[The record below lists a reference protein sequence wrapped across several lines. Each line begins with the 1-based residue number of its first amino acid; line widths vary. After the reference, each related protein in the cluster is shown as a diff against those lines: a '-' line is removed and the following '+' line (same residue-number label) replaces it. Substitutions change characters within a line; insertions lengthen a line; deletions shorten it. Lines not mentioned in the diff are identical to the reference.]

1 MKRIIALI
9 LAALM
14 LLSLAACGG
23 DGAAQTTAE
32 NPSTIIPT
40 ADPDDDIPTTA
51 SPAETTAPP
60 AEEADPLMGYYS
72 GTTYNNAFLGIQCKL
87 DENWTVAT
95 EEELAQLNGLTAD
108 IISDE
113 ALAEQLRNSGVVQAF
128 YAMADDGLVVM
139 NIVLENLGL
148 LYGTVLD
155 EERYVDLSLDQLVTA
170 LESAGLSDVTTEADT
185 VTFAGSEHAA
195 IRVHGTMSGVDF
207 YELLVCV
214 KVDSYMSVITLAS
227 YYEDITDSLAALYS
241 PIA

>member
-1 MKRIIALI
+1 MKRIFALI

-14 LLSLAACGG
+14 LLSFAACGN

-32 NPSTIIPT
+32 NPTTIIPT
-40 ADPDDDIPTTA
+40 ADPDDEVPTTEV
-51 SPAETTAPP
+51 PTETTAPQ
-60 AEEADPLMGYYS
+60 EEAADPLMGYYS
-72 GTTYNNAFLGIQCKL
+72 GTTYNNDFIGIQCKL

-108 IISDE
+108 ILSDE

-128 YAMADDGLVVM
+128 YAVADDGLVVM

-155 EERYVDLSLDQLVTA
+155 EERYVELSIDQLAAA
-170 LESAGLSDVTTEADT
+170 LESAGLADITTEADT
-185 VTFAGSEHAA
+185 ITFAGQEHAG
-195 IRVHGTMSGVDF
+195 IRVHGTMSGIHF
-207 YELLVCV
+207 YELLICV
-214 KVDSYMSVITLAS
+214 KVDSYMCVITMAS
-227 YYEDITDSLAALYS
+227 YYEDITDNLAALYS